1 MKSAYSNTH
10 RRSVGCDARVHAHY
24 GTVKADQDEV
34 DHIRTMVDV
43 VLVEECD
50 ETSPTDARPDNEV
63 LIIVVCDVTLPPLNI
78 GYVAEWR
85 TKQQAF
91 SEGRCPNA

>member
-24 GTVKADQDEV
+24 GTVNADQDEV

-63 LIIVVCDVTLPPLNI
+63 LINVVCDVTPPPLNI

-85 TKQQAF
+85 TQQQAF
-91 SEGRCPNA
+91 WAGD

>member
-34 DHIRTMVDV
+34 DHIRMFVDV

-50 ETSPTDARPDNEV
+50 ETSPTDARPDNEGPM
-63 LIIVVCDVTLPPLNI
+63 IVVCDVTLPSINK
-78 GYVAEWR
+78 GYAAEWR
-85 TKQQAF
+85 TQQQALGEYF
-91 SEGRCPNA
+91 M

>member
-24 GTVKADQDEV
+24 GTVNADQDEV
-34 DHIRTMVDV
+34 DHIRMFVDV

-50 ETSPTDARPDNEV
+50 ETSPTDARPDNEG
-63 LIIVVCDVTLPPLNI
+63 LMIVVCDVTHPSINK

-85 TKQQAF
+85 TQQQALGEYF
-91 SEGRCPNA
+91 M